1 MHDETLSVRRQCRLL
16 DIPRSNVYYKK
27 KPRKEPHAE
36 HRQKVV
42 DIHTALPFYGYR
54 KMHLEL
60 ERRHGI
66 ALSRK
71 QMRRLMRKMKIKAMR
86 PKKNTSVKHPE
97 HPVYPYLLNGKVI
110 RYPNQVWSTDLT
122 YIKLPGIGYVYLVA
136 IIDIYSRKV
145 LSWKISNSMDA
156 GFCEEALKEALA
168 IYGSPAIFNTDQGS
182 QFTSYG
188 FIQILQEHHIQIS
201 MDGQGRWKDNIYIER
216 LWRTVK
222 YEDIY
227 LQGYEDL
234 RSLKKGVGAYFRF
247 YNQERFHQSLDYETP
262 NMRYESFQEGYAAA
276 S

>member
-1 MHDETLSVRRQCRLL
+1 ML
-16 DIPRSNVYYKK
+16 DVPRSNAYYKK
-27 KPRKEPHAE
+27 KPGHDPHTE

-66 ALSRK
+66 VLSGK
-71 QMRRLMRKMKIKAMR
+71 QMRLLMRKMKIKAMR

-97 HPVYPYLLNGKVI
+97 HPVYPYLLKGKAI
-110 RYPNQVWSTDLT
+110 RHPNQVWSTDLT

-188 FIQILQEHHIQIS
+188 FIQILKDHHILIS
-201 MDGQGRWKDNIYIER
+201 MDGQGRWRDNIHIER

-227 LQGYEDL
+227 LQAYEDL
-234 RSLKKGVGAYFRF
+234 RSLKKGVGEYFRF
-247 YNQERFHQSLDYETP
+247 YNQDRFHQSLDYETP
-262 NMRYESFQEGYAAA
+262 NMRYESFRKVDIAA